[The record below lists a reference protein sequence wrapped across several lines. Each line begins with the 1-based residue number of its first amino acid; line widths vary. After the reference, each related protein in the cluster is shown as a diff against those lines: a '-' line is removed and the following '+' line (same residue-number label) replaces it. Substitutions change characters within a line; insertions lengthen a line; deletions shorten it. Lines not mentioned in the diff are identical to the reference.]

1 MVNEYCAQGLSLH
14 LGKRQIIDN
23 VSVALRGGEMTALIG
38 PNGAG
43 KSTLLRL
50 LTGYLT
56 PDGGETSVYGMNIAE
71 NRVAALGKIG
81 YVPENAPLYPEMTVF
96 EYLHFAAALRGL
108 RKDDLL
114 INLAEAASQMKLAG
128 VLNQRI
134 ETLSKGFRHRT
145 AVAGAL
151 IHKPRIL
158 ILDEPT
164 EGLDPNQKYE
174 MRTFIRRYGEKNI
187 VIVST
192 HIMEEVENVASRI
205 LLMNRGKLIS
215 DTTPLSLLNL
225 YPRRDM
231 AEVFRYMTSDK

>member
-1 MVNEYCAQGLSLH
+1 MIVARNLSKSFNEIKAVDDVNFCIKKGE
-14 LGKRQIIDN
+14 
-23 VSVALRGGEMTALIG
+23 VVALLG

-43 KSTLLRL
+43 KTTLMRL

-145 AVAGAL
+145 AVAG
-151 IHKPRIL
+151 
-158 ILDEPT
+158 DF
-164 EGLDPNQKYE
+164 DS
-174 MRTFIRRYGEKNI
+174 RR
-187 VIVST
+187 
-192 HIMEEVENVASRI
+192 A
-205 LLMNRGKLIS
+205 
-215 DTTPLSLLNL
+215 D
-225 YPRRDM
+225 RR
-231 AEVFRYMTSDK
+231 S